1 MSKSTPP
8 RPICGQPKAAPRPL
22 PPGLS
27 GARLEAIQ
35 LTNPRWANGTILSFN
50 FLAGVNWNWPEP
62 QKDVVRNAFAHWK
75 ALGIGLEFREVASP
89 EQATICIGFLQNG
102 ESWSQVGPDLLRPE
116 NKYPDGRNMN
126 FGWDLSTDWGW
137 ATALHEIGHAIGLF
151 HEHQSPK
158 SGIVWDEAAVNAY
171 YQEQYEWP
179 PEKTFRNIIS
189 KVSAK
194 DLTGTN
200 WDPTSIMHYPFK
212 AGLIA
217 APQYYHDFGTPEN
230 EQLSPND
237 IAWIRQFFS
246 PLPAAIQVK
255 AGNTVQLASTSG
267 AQSGFELLPDEA
279 REFVLKTSGPA
290 DTLIV
295 LNEETDGGFVQVAA
309 SDDSGS
315 AQNATIKAEL
325 KPGRR
330 YLAQV
335 RTNFAEAG
343 SAVVFSFG

>member
-158 SGIVWDEAAVNAY
+158 SGIVWDEAAVYAY
-171 YQEQYEWP
+171 YLAQYEWSQA
-179 PEKTFRNIIS
+179 KTFLNIIS

-194 DLTGTN
+194 DLEGTN

-212 AGLIA
+212 PGLIA
-217 APQYYHDFGTPEN
+217 APQQYHDFGTPEN

-237 IAWIRQFFS
+237 VAWVRQFFP
-246 PLPAAIQVK
+246 PLPAAMQVT
-255 AGNTVQLASTSG
+255 AGDTVQLATTSG
-267 AQSGFELLPDEA
+267 AQSGFELLPDEP

-295 LNEETDGGFVQVAA
+295 LNEETSDGLVQVAA

-315 AQNATIKAEL
+315 PQNAEIRISL
-325 KPGRR
+325 QPGRR

-335 RTNFAEAG
+335 RTNYADPG
-343 SAVVFSFG
+343 SAVAFTFA